1 MPLSSVLGASSV
13 IKPGVVTS
21 STRPAVPFE
30 GQLIYETDTKRVAA
44 WNGSAWIY
52 ETAAEGPPGL
62 VYITRSSPSSA
73 STVTIDNCFSS
84 TYKHY
89 LITYVFNGGTSNDLY
104 LQFRYGSTTQAAGYY
119 SAFNVASYVGSSGVN
134 GTNNGSLIVLNTNM
148 DVIGG
153 QIIVSNVGT
162 TAEKAVFTAQ
172 SFNRSVAES
181 FNGGGYVDS
190 AQTYTGFIFTNQGAG
205 NVFTGTVSVYGMSSS

>member
-1 MPLSSVLGASSV
+1 MSFSAILGASSA
-13 IKPGVVTS
+13 IRAGVVTS
-21 STRPAVPFE
+21 STRPSAPYE
-30 GQLIYETDTKRVAA
+30 GQLLYETDTDRLVAY
-44 WNGSAWIY
+44 NGSSWIY
-52 ETAAEGPPGL
+52 ETAPEGPPGL
-62 VYITRSSPSSA
+62 VFITKSSPSAA

-190 AQTYTGFIFTNQGAG
+190 AQTYTGFIFSNQGAG
-205 NVFTGTVSVYGMSSS
+205 NVFTGTVSVYGMASS